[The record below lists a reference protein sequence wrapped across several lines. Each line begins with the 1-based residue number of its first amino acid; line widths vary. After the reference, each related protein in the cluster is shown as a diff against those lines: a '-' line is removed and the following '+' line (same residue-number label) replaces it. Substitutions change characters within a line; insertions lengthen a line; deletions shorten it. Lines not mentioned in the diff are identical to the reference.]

1 MNQKD
6 FQQLDHLLDEL
17 MKAAPCRGGPCIGY
31 QNCEFGEN
39 GCYGESCIIEK
50 VQTVMASLIQN

>member
-17 MKAAPCRGGPCIGY
+17 MKEEPCRGGPCIRY
-31 QNCEFGEN
+31 QNCEFGDT
-39 GCYGESCIIEK
+39 GCYG
-50 VQTVMASLIQN
+50 